1 MFFQIESIQQ
11 NVFGTWINPLN
22 QSNSCPNKHCDI
34 FISPAQLLAGVLG
47 KKCSATDVNLVNLD
61 IGRCSLCCQLPSH
74 TANLMNSP
82 NTSITRGDLVLKSMA
97 NKQLRRLQSRLC
109 NSVKNFYFSVNVQLT
124 DNSVFLSWRHMPS
137 MLLNNL
143 VSGVRKGP

>member
-97 NKQLRRLQSRLC
+97 NKQLRRLQQRKKTFIFQSMYNWLTTVCFYPGAICRPCCLTTS
-109 NSVKNFYFSVNVQLT
+109 SVESAK
-124 DNSVFLSWRHMPS
+124 DH
-137 MLLNNL
+137 
-143 VSGVRKGP
+143 KK